1 MENNNNLIIRQANKE
16 DVSLILGLIK
26 QLAEYEK
33 LLHEV
38 VATENDIRENL
49 FGDRKYAE
57 VLIAEYENKPA
68 GMALFFYNFSTFVG
82 KPGIYLEDLFVL
94 PEFRGK
100 GIGKRLLLSLIKY
113 AKEKNCGRVEWCVLD
128 WNEPAINFYKN
139 LGAISMDEWNVFRV
153 TGDKFSEILKNNG

>member
-1 MENNNNLIIRQANKE
+1 MENKNNLVIRQANPN
-16 DVSLILGLIK
+16 DVSLILNLIK

-38 VATENDIRENL
+38 VATENDIRENV
-49 FGDRKYAE
+49 FEKEFAE
-57 VLIAEYENKPA
+57 VLIAEFDNKPA

-100 GIGKRLLLSLIKY
+100 GIGKDLLLSLIKY

-128 WNEPAINFYKN
+128 WNKPAIDFYKN
-139 LGAISMDEWNVFRV
+139 LGAVSMDEWNVFRV
-153 TGDKFSEILKNNG
+153 TGDKFSKILENNT

>member
-1 MENNNNLIIRQANKE
+1 MENKNNLVIRQAKPN
-16 DVSLILGLIK
+16 DVSLILNLIK

-38 VATENDIRENL
+38 VATENDIRENV
-49 FGDRKYAE
+49 FEKEFAE
-57 VLIAEYENKPA
+57 VLIAEFDNKPA

-94 PEFRGK
+94 PEYRGN
-100 GIGKRLLLSLIKY
+100 GIGKKLLLSLIKY

-128 WNEPAINFYKN
+128 WNKPAIDFYKN
-139 LGAISMDEWNVFRV
+139 LGAVSMDEWNVFRV
-153 TGDKFSEILKNNG
+153 TGDKFSKILENNA

>member
-1 MENNNNLIIRQANKE
+1 MENKNNLVIRQANPN
-16 DVSLILGLIK
+16 DVSLILNLIK

-38 VATENDIRENL
+38 VATENDIRENV
-49 FGDRKYAE
+49 FEKEFAE
-57 VLIAEYENKPA
+57 VLIAEFDNKPA

-94 PEFRGK
+94 PEYRGN
-100 GIGKRLLLSLIKY
+100 GIGKKLLLSLIKY

-128 WNEPAINFYKN
+128 WNKPAIDFYKN
-139 LGAISMDEWNVFRV
+139 LGAVSMDEWNVFRV
-153 TGDKFSEILKNNG
+153 TGDKFSKILENNA